1 METSDL
7 ATNAYLYAR
16 GHRPVSHRVDGRRVM
31 LVWPHTDVVE
41 LDLDKFHAGPG
52 GMVVNAFELAA
63 AYRDVKATISG
74 LLARQE

>member
-1 METSDL
+1 
-7 ATNAYLYAR
+7 
-16 GHRPVSHRVDGRRVM
+16 M